1 MTMLGREMSNIESRE
16 AAARVAQ
23 PSGHG
28 PPGPGAGVAGA
39 GQRVLTYRGH
49 VARGFFIVLN
59 VSHIMQYFCT
69 RTNHPSV
76 SIITLLSEESPVSRN
91 NQLSLV
97 IIIRLSYL
105 SQYSSVA

>member
-1 MTMLGREMSNIESRE
+1 MPWCGGAAVTMLGREMSNIESRE

-59 VSHIMQYFCT
+59 VSHIKAIFLYSHKSPVCIN
-69 RTNHPSV
+69 NHPFLER
-76 SIITLLSEESPVSRN
+76 IA
-91 NQLSLV
+91 
-97 IIIRLSYL
+97 RLS
-105 SQYSSVA
+105 Q